1 MTGVQTCAL
10 PISKSVAKNLMKER
24 KTRVRKRKQKSGKI
38 VALVLTLIFAFSV
51 PVQEAHAEEA
61 YLNGDTTMKV
71 TVTNM
76 SPEYSIS
83 DVKPITTMF
92 DCEIIMAFKMDE
104 GLCMSFTTSCI
115 GTASVIGVK
124 DIKVQQK
131 MWYGWKTV
139 LVSDGTESYDCS
151 IFGANLKYPEA
162 IKDRTYR
169 VICTHY
175 ADVDGYEEVVNDTGA
190 FKFTY

>member
-1 MTGVQTCAL
+1 MR
-10 PISKSVAKNLMKER
+10 E
-24 KTRVRKRKQKSGKI
+24 RKQKSGKI
-38 VALVLTLIFAFSV
+38 VALALALIFAFSV

-61 YLNGDTTMKV
+61 NLNENSTMKV

-83 DVKPITTMF
+83 DVQPVTTLF

-104 GLCMSFTTSCI
+104 GLCMTFTPSCA

-139 LVSDGTESYDCS
+139 LTSDGAENYNEP
-151 IFGANLKYPEA
+151 IFAAGLKYADA

>member
-1 MTGVQTCAL
+1 
-10 PISKSVAKNLMKER
+10 MKER

-38 VALVLTLIFAFSV
+38 VALVWALIFAFSV

-151 IFGANLKYPEA
+151 IFGANLKYPDA

>member
-1 MTGVQTCAL
+1 MRV
-10 PISKSVAKNLMKER
+10 KR
-24 KTRVRKRKQKSGKI
+24 KKQKSRRI
-38 VALVLTLIFAFSV
+38 VAFVLAMLFTFSM
-51 PVQEAHAEEA
+51 PVQNVCAEEA
-61 YLNGDTTMKV
+61 YNTEDATIEV
-71 TVTNM
+71 TVTNKT
-76 SPEYSIS
+76 PEYNLLGVIR
-83 DVKPITTMF
+83 PQTTMF
-92 DCEIIMAFKMDE
+92 DCEIILAFKMDE
-104 GLCMSFTTSCI
+104 GLCMTFTTSCA

-139 LVSDGTESYDCS
+139 LTSDGAENYNEP
-151 IFGANLKYPEA
+151 IFAAGLKYPDA

>member
-1 MTGVQTCAL
+1 MR
-10 PISKSVAKNLMKER
+10 E
-24 KTRVRKRKQKSGKI
+24 RKQKSGKI
-38 VALVLTLIFAFSV
+38 VALVLALIFAFSV
-51 PVQEAHAEEA
+51 PAQEAHAEEA
-61 YLNGDTTMKV
+61 YLNEDTTMKV

-83 DVKPITTMF
+83 DVRPITTMF

-104 GLCMSFTTSCI
+104 GLCMTFTTSCA

-139 LVSDGTESYDCS
+139 LTSDGAENYNEP
-151 IFGANLKYPEA
+151 IFAAGLKYADA
-162 IKDRTYR
+162 IKDKTYR

>member
-1 MTGVQTCAL
+1 
-10 PISKSVAKNLMKER
+10 MKER

-38 VALVLTLIFAFSV
+38 VALVLALIFAFSV
-51 PVQEAHAEEA
+51 PVQQAHAEEA
-61 YLNGDTTMKV
+61 YQNEDTTIKV

-76 SPEYSIS
+76 SPKY
-83 DVKPITTMF
+83 DVKPITTLF

-104 GLCMSFTTSCI
+104 GLCMTFTTSCA
-115 GTASVIGVK
+115 GDAKVIGVK

-139 LVSDGTESYDCS
+139 LISDGAEDSDAA
-151 IFGANLKYPEA
+151 IFAADLKYPEA
-162 IKDRTYR
+162 IKDKTYR

>member
-1 MTGVQTCAL
+1 MR
-10 PISKSVAKNLMKER
+10 E
-24 KTRVRKRKQKSGKI
+24 RKQKSGKI
-38 VALVLTLIFAFSV
+38 VALALALIFAFSV

-61 YLNGDTTMKV
+61 YLNEDTTMKV

-83 DVKPITTMF
+83 DVQPVTTLF

-104 GLCMSFTTSCI
+104 GLCMTFTTSCA

-139 LVSDGTESYDCS
+139 ITSDGAENYNEP
-151 IFGANLKYPEA
+151 IFAAGLKYADA

>member
-1 MTGVQTCAL
+1 M
-10 PISKSVAKNLMKER
+10 
-24 KTRVRKRKQKSGKI
+24 RKRKQKSGRI
-38 VALVLTLIFAFSV
+38 VALVLALIFAFSV
-51 PVQEAHAEEA
+51 PAQEAHAEEA
-61 YLNGDTTMKV
+61 YLN
-71 TVTNM
+71 
-76 SPEYSIS
+76 SIS
-83 DVKPITTMF
+83 DVRPITTML

-104 GLCMSFTTSCI
+104 GLCMTFTTSCI
-115 GTASVIGVK
+115 GAAKVIGVK

-139 LVSDGTESYDCS
+139 LTSDGAESYDS
-151 IFGANLKYPEA
+151 AIFAADLKYADA

-175 ADVDGYEEVVNDTGA
+175 ADLDGYEEAVNDTGA

>member
-1 MTGVQTCAL
+1 
-10 PISKSVAKNLMKER
+10 MKER

-38 VALVLTLIFAFSV
+38 VALVLALIFAFSV
-51 PVQEAHAEEA
+51 PAQEAHAEEA
-61 YLNGDTTMKV
+61 YLNENATMKV

-76 SPEYSIS
+76 SPEHSIS
-83 DVKPITTMF
+83 DVQPITTLF

-104 GLCMSFTTSCI
+104 GLCMTFTTSCM
-115 GTASVIGVK
+115 GAAKVIGVK

-139 LVSDGTESYDCS
+139 LISDGAEDSDAA
-151 IFGANLKYPEA
+151 IFAADLKYPEA

>member
-1 MTGVQTCAL
+1 
-10 PISKSVAKNLMKER
+10 MK
-24 KTRVRKRKQKSGKI
+24 RKRQKSSRI
-38 VALVLTLIFAFSV
+38 VAIVLAIIFTCSMPGQKLHAAEMYSNENTTIKVFAANET
-51 PVQEAHAEEA
+51 PKYNFWEAQP
-61 YLNGDTTMKV
+61 LT
-71 TVTNM
+71 
-76 SPEYSIS
+76 I
-83 DVKPITTMF
+83 MF

-104 GLCMSFTTSCI
+104 GLCMSFTTSSI
-115 GTASVIGVK
+115 GIASVIGVK

-139 LVSDGTESYDCS
+139 LTCDGTEFYNCS
-151 IFGANLKYPEA
+151 SFGADLKYPDA

>member
-1 MTGVQTCAL
+1 
-10 PISKSVAKNLMKER
+10 MKER

-38 VALVLTLIFAFSV
+38 VALVLALIFVFSV

-76 SPEYSIS
+76 SPEYNIS
-83 DVKPITTMF
+83 DVKPITTLF

-104 GLCMSFTTSCI
+104 GLCMSFTTSSM
-115 GTASVIGVK
+115 GDAKVIGVK

-139 LVSDGTESYDCS
+139 LISDGGETYDS
-151 IFGANLKYPEA
+151 AIFGADLKYADA

>member
-1 MTGVQTCAL
+1 M
-10 PISKSVAKNLMKER
+10 
-24 KTRVRKRKQKSGKI
+24 RKRKQKSGKI
-38 VALVLTLIFAFSV
+38 VALALALIFAFSV

-83 DVKPITTMF
+83 DVKPITTLF

-104 GLCMSFTTSCI
+104 GLCMTFTTSCA
-115 GTASVIGVK
+115 GDAKVIGVK

-139 LVSDGTESYDCS
+139 LISDGA
-151 IFGANLKYPEA
+151 IFAADLKYADA

-175 ADVDGYEEVVNDTGA
+175 ADLDGYEEVVNDTGA